1 MTNLVFITV
10 SATAVF
16 FYWLSCYLFFAAIG
30 TFSNVLGGF
39 LAENV
44 EFTVFIQ
51 RNDLAAFLLY
61 TMMTNI

>member
-30 TFSNVLGGF
+30 TFSKVLGGF
-39 LAENV
+39 LAANM
-44 EFTVFIQ
+44 FIFY
-51 RNDLAAFLLY
+51 LAAFLLY
-61 TMMTNI
+61 IELKL